1 MEKLTKYPKVY
12 NNPNKK
18 FNDIINDL
26 KNNSSYE
33 LIIGEVQSGKTWAII
48 NLIKS
53 ALKNNFKFIFV
64 LGGFNTFLWEQTI
77 QRFEKELP
85 KLKIHERIDE
95 IDQMDF
101 DKDNHLF
108 VLLKSSEEMRKM
120 YDNIHGTLKIRSADI
135 LIIDDEADYAS
146 INTGSNS
153 DPSTINQYIHES
165 YIDIKNSNHSNGGMI
180 SVTATPNAILVN
192 SKHKINVN
200 NAWVLKKNND
210 YTGVSFF
217 NSLNNFYIS
226 LDNEVIKN
234 IYKNHDIYIFTIF
247 TWLLK
252 TFLYYNDPISNKNS
266 DLLIYVDEKINTH
279 NNISNMI
286 KNYFNDIFNNF
297 EKYHDI
303 TNELIIFYKLSDK
316 VNNIEFKLW
325 LKNNFKNYFL
335 IDPLIFNSENDK
347 EKLYRDYNNNN
358 YKFKIIIG
366 GNILSRGFTFINLT
380 TELFVYNSNNLSV
393 DTLLQRCRWFGYR
406 KQHNRY
412 KYMNVVT
419 NDDIIK
425 KIKIAEKYNDIFEF
439 NDTIHMINPNLAKQK
454 LNELHNKYKNI
465 LGVTNNGKR

>member
-1 MEKLTKYPKVY
+1 MEKLTKYPVVY

-18 FNDIINDL
+18 FDDIINDL

-53 ALKNNFKFIFV
+53 ALKKNFKFIFV
-64 LGGFNTFLWEQTI
+64 LGGFNTFLWEQTN
-77 QRFEKELP
+77 QRFENELP
-85 KLKIHERIDE
+85 KLKIHKRIDE
-95 IDQMDF
+95 IDEIDW
-101 DKDNHLF
+101 DKNNHLF
-108 VLLKSSEEMRKM
+108 VLLKSSEEMKKM
-120 YDNIHGTLKIRSADI
+120 YENIHGTLKIRNADI

-153 DPSTINQYIHES
+153 DPSTINRYIHDS
-165 YIDIKNSNHSNGGMI
+165 FIDIKNASHSNGGMI

-200 NAWVLKKNND
+200 NAWVLKRNND

-226 LDNEVIKN
+226 LDNEKIQN
-234 IYKNHDIYIFTIF
+234 ICSKYDDYIFTIF

-252 TFLYYNDPISNKNS
+252 TFLYFHDPISNKNS

-279 NNISNMI
+279 NNISNMM
-286 KNYFNDIFNNF
+286 KNYFKDIFSNY
-297 EKYHDI
+297 EKYQDI
-303 TNELIIFYKLSDK
+303 INDLIDYYKLSDK
-316 VNNIEFKLW
+316 VISIEFNSW
-325 LKNNFKNYFL
+325 LENNFKKYFL
-335 IDPLIFNSENDK
+335 IQPLIFNSENDK

-358 YKFKIIIG
+358 YKYKIIIG
-366 GNILSRGFTFINLT
+366 GNALSRGFTFINLT

-406 KQHNRY
+406 KQNNRY
-412 KYMNVVT
+412 KYMNIIT
-419 NDDIIK
+419 NDEIIK

-439 NDTIHMINPNLAKQK
+439 NDTIHKINPNSAKQQ